1 MSKGGGSSSTQ
12 TQQQQLDPDVKARML
27 QNYDFALN
35 VANREYQ
42 PYPYQRI
49 ADFSPTQEAAFQ
61 QVSRAAQSA
70 QQPITQA
77 QAIASRAASYAPDTI
92 AAGMATYQN
101 PYTEQVVNTTLSDI
115 DRARQMAN
123 QQTAAQAVRAKAFGG
138 SRQGVAE
145 AETNRAAMEQAARTS
160 AQLRSQGFQ
169 QAGEL
174 AARDIGFGLQGAT
187 QDIAAAQ
194 QLGALGALGQT
205 AGLTGAQALGQ
216 VGEQQ
221 RALTQANMTQAYE
234 DFLRQWQYPVEQL
247 RIRQSALGMA
257 PMQGTTTTTTTPST
271 LQQIGTIGQA
281 AGGLANAFN
290 LLFR

>member
-49 ADFSPTQEAAFQ
+49 AGFSPTQETAFQ
-61 QVSRAAQSA
+61 QVAGAAQSA

-77 QAIASRAASYAPDTI
+77 QDIARQAAGYTPSTI

-145 AETNRAAMEQAARTS
+145 AETNRAAMEQAARTA

-205 AGLTGAQALGQ
+205 AGLTGAQALAN

-221 RALTQANMTQAYE
+221 RGLTQANMTQAYE